1 MKKFKNLVI
10 GGIQQKVFNLVLV
23 TILLLIA
30 TYTAVIVYQSNSLK
44 KLTAETNLRQ
54 KEAIAEISEATMD
67 AVVADSLTS
76 KAEMAAML
84 ADDLFVR
91 LSSTVQILADNAE
104 NLLQTPELYSARP
117 FALPDASMEGKISLQ
132 LVGETNRM
140 PEDPAVLEK
149 LSLLA
154 NLSDVMTALYRNAGT
169 SSVYIAVPEGYMLCV
184 DDKSDARIDEQGNV
198 LTIPIRERPWYLGAA
213 QSDSIFFTDVLKDT
227 FTGEIGITCTIPI
240 RQDGRLIAVAAA
252 DLFLDQMEEA
262 VSNSGDVVHYTCII
276 NNQGH
281 VVFSPQNQ
289 GTLRARTAE
298 EAVDLRSSEQAD
310 LAAFVRDA
318 LNGATGVREL
328 DLDGDRVYLAGAPVK
343 TLGWAVVSVVDK
355 AATERPTIMMQEQ
368 FDSTLNEAATIYNKN
383 LDRSKQTIIVLI
395 LVILIMGLTAGDR
408 LSRRIV
414 RPLEH
419 MTNRVRSLGGKNLQF
434 QMEEEYRTGDEIEV
448 LAESFS
454 ALSAKTLQY
463 VDQVKR
469 VTAEKERIGAEL
481 TMANAIQRSQLPR
494 LFPPFPN
501 RHEFNLFATM
511 KPAKEVG
518 GDFYDYFL
526 IDEDHLGLVIADVSG
541 KGIPAA
547 LFMMVAMDQIR
558 HAAMGEKSPEKAL
571 QLVNAQLCSRN
582 AEEMFVTAWLGI
594 LELSTGRLE
603 TANAGHEYPAIK
615 HADGSFTLLKGKHG
629 LVLGAMDSVRY
640 TKVGI
645 DLEPGAKLFVYTDGL
660 TEATSA
666 ENLLFGTE
674 RMTEALRRGENG
686 SPEQIMETVADAVDR
701 FVGSAPQFDDLTML
715 CVRYNGPAAPAPAGQ
730 L

>member
-30 TYTAVIVYQSNSLK
+30 AYTAVIVYQSSSLK

-54 KEAIAEISEATMD
+54 KEAIAEISETTMD

-117 FALPDASMEGKISLQ
+117 FALPDASTEGKISLQ

-184 DDKSDARIDEQGNV
+184 DDKADARIDEQGNV

-240 RQDGRLIAVAAA
+240 RQNGRLIAVAAA

-318 LNGATGVREL
+318 LNGVTGVREL

-395 LVILIMGLTAGDR
+395 LLILIMGLTAGDR

-434 QMEEEYRTGDEIEV
+434 RMEEEYRTGDEIEV

-518 GDFYDYFL
+518 GDFYDFFMV
-526 IDEDHLGLVIADVSG
+526 DNDHVALVMADVSG
-541 KGIPAA
+541 KGVPAA
-547 LFMMVAMDQIR
+547 LFMMVTRMLIKSRLQS
-558 HAAMGEKSPEKAL
+558 GESVAEAL
-571 QLVNAQLCSRN
+571 TNVNRQLCEN
-582 AEEMFVTAWLGI
+582 NELGYFVTVWLAV
-594 LELSTGRLE
+594 LEISTGKGV
-603 TANAGHEYPAIK
+603 AVNAGHEHPVLRRS
-615 HADGSFTLLKGKHG
+615 DGKYE
-629 LVLGAMDSVRY
+629 LVLYRHSLAVAAMDGVRFRQHEFQ
-640 TKVGI
+640 
-645 DLEPGAKLFVYTDGL
+645 LCPGDSFFVYTDGV
-660 TEATSA
+660 TEATNG
-666 ENLLFGTE
+666 EHELFGTD
-674 RMTEALRRGENG
+674 RMLEALNKEPDAEPDQLLKNVMDDIHRFMDGE
-686 SPEQIMETVADAVDR
+686 D
-701 FVGSAPQFDDLTML
+701 QFDDITMMCL
-715 CVRYNGPAAPAPAGQ
+715 KYNGPVE
-730 L
+730 

>member
-30 TYTAVIVYQSNSLK
+30 AYTAVIVYQSSSLK

-54 KEAIAEISEATMD
+54 KEAIAEISETTMD

-154 NLSDVMTALYRNAGT
+154 NLSDLMTALYRNAGT

-184 DDKSDARIDEQGNV
+184 DDKADARIDEQGNV

-240 RQDGRLIAVAAA
+240 RQNGRLLAVAAA

-318 LNGATGVREL
+318 LNGVTGVREL

-395 LVILIMGLTAGDR
+395 LLILIMGLTAGDR

-518 GDFYDYFL
+518 GDFYDFFMV
-526 IDEDHLGLVIADVSG
+526 DNDHVALVMADVSG
-541 KGIPAA
+541 KGVPAA
-547 LFMMVAMDQIR
+547 LFMMVTRMLIKSRLQS
-558 HAAMGEKSPEKAL
+558 GESVAEAL
-571 QLVNAQLCSRN
+571 TNVNRQLCEN
-582 AEEMFVTAWLGI
+582 NELGYFVTVWLAV
-594 LELSTGRLE
+594 LEISTGKGV
-603 TANAGHEYPAIK
+603 AVNAGHEHPVLRRS
-615 HADGSFTLLKGKHG
+615 DGKYELILYRHSLA
-629 LVLGAMDSVRY
+629 VAAMDGVRFRQHEFQ
-640 TKVGI
+640 
-645 DLEPGAKLFVYTDGL
+645 LCPGDSFFVYTDGV
-660 TEATSA
+660 TEATNGQH
-666 ENLLFGTE
+666 ELFGTD
-674 RMTEALRRGENG
+674 RMLEALNKEPDAEPDQLLKNVMDDIHRFMDGE
-686 SPEQIMETVADAVDR
+686 D
-701 FVGSAPQFDDLTML
+701 QFDDITMMCL
-715 CVRYNGPAAPAPAGQ
+715 KYNGPVE
-730 L
+730 

>member
-23 TILLLIA
+23 TILLLVA
-30 TYTAVIVYQSNSLK
+30 AYTAVIVYQSGSLK
-44 KLTAETNLRQ
+44 KLTAETNQRQ
-54 KEAIAEISEATMD
+54 KEAIAEISETTMD
-67 AVVADSLTS
+67 AIVADSLTS

-104 NLLQTPELYSARP
+104 NLLQTPELYSARR

-184 DDKSDARIDEQGNV
+184 DDKADARIDEQGNV

-318 LNGATGVREL
+318 LNGVTGVREL

-395 LVILIMGLTAGDR
+395 LLILIMGLTAGDR

-518 GDFYDYFL
+518 GDFYDFFMV
-526 IDEDHLGLVIADVSG
+526 DNDHVALVMADVSG
-541 KGIPAA
+541 KGVPAA
-547 LFMMVAMDQIR
+547 LFMMVTRMLIKSRLQS
-558 HAAMGEKSPEKAL
+558 GESVAEAL
-571 QLVNAQLCSRN
+571 TNVNRQLCEN
-582 AEEMFVTAWLGI
+582 NELGYFVTVWLAV
-594 LELSTGRLE
+594 LEISTGKGV
-603 TANAGHEYPAIK
+603 AVNAGHEHPVLRRS
-615 HADGSFTLLKGKHG
+615 DGKYE
-629 LVLGAMDSVRY
+629 LVLYRHSLAVAAMDGVRFRQHEFQ
-640 TKVGI
+640 
-645 DLEPGAKLFVYTDGL
+645 LCPGDSFFVYTDGV
-660 TEATSA
+660 TEATNG
-666 ENLLFGTE
+666 EHELFGTD
-674 RMTEALRRGENG
+674 RMLEALNKEPDAEPDQLLKNVMDDIHRFMDGE
-686 SPEQIMETVADAVDR
+686 D
-701 FVGSAPQFDDLTML
+701 QFDDITMMCL
-715 CVRYNGPAAPAPAGQ
+715 KYNGPVE
-730 L
+730 

>member
-30 TYTAVIVYQSNSLK
+30 AYTAVIVYQSSSLK

-54 KEAIAEISEATMD
+54 KEAIAEISETTMD

-184 DDKSDARIDEQGNV
+184 DDKADARIDEQGNV

-227 FTGEIGITCTIPI
+227 FTGEIGEIGITCTIPI

-318 LNGATGVREL
+318 LNGVTGVREL

-395 LVILIMGLTAGDR
+395 LLILIMGLTAGDR

-518 GDFYDYFL
+518 GDFYDFFMV
-526 IDEDHLGLVIADVSG
+526 DNDHVALVMADVSG
-541 KGIPAA
+541 KGVPAA
-547 LFMMVAMDQIR
+547 LFMMVTRMLIKSRLQS
-558 HAAMGEKSPEKAL
+558 GESVAEAL
-571 QLVNAQLCSRN
+571 TNVNRQLCEN
-582 AEEMFVTAWLGI
+582 NELGYFVTVWLAV
-594 LELSTGRLE
+594 LEISTGKGV
-603 TANAGHEYPAIK
+603 AVNAGHEHPVLRRS
-615 HADGSFTLLKGKHG
+615 DGKYE
-629 LVLGAMDSVRY
+629 LVLYRHSLAVAAMDGVRFRQHEFQ
-640 TKVGI
+640 
-645 DLEPGAKLFVYTDGL
+645 LCPGDSFFVYTDGV
-660 TEATSA
+660 TEATNG
-666 ENLLFGTE
+666 EHELFGTD
-674 RMTEALRRGENG
+674 RMLEALNKEPDAEPDQLLKNVMDDIHRFMDGE
-686 SPEQIMETVADAVDR
+686 D
-701 FVGSAPQFDDLTML
+701 QFDDITMMCL
-715 CVRYNGPAAPAPAGQ
+715 KYNGPVE
-730 L
+730 

>member
-30 TYTAVIVYQSNSLK
+30 AYTAVIVYQSSSLK
-44 KLTAETNLRQ
+44 KLTAETNQRQ
-54 KEAIAEISEATMD
+54 KEAIAEISETTMD

-184 DDKSDARIDEQGNV
+184 DDKADARIDEQGNV

-318 LNGATGVREL
+318 LNGVTGVREL

-395 LVILIMGLTAGDR
+395 LLILIMGLTAGDR

-434 QMEEEYRTGDEIEV
+434 RMEEEYRTGDEIEV

-518 GDFYDYFL
+518 GDFYDFFMV
-526 IDEDHLGLVIADVSG
+526 DNDHVALVMADVSG
-541 KGIPAA
+541 KGVPAA
-547 LFMMVAMDQIR
+547 LFMMVTRMLIKSRLQS
-558 HAAMGEKSPEKAL
+558 GESVAEAL
-571 QLVNAQLCSRN
+571 TNVNRQLCEN
-582 AEEMFVTAWLGI
+582 NELGYFVTVWLAV
-594 LELSTGRLE
+594 LEISTGKGV
-603 TANAGHEYPAIK
+603 AVNAGHEHPVLRRS
-615 HADGSFTLLKGKHG
+615 DGKYE
-629 LVLGAMDSVRY
+629 LVLYRHSLAVAAMDGVRFRQHEFQ
-640 TKVGI
+640 
-645 DLEPGAKLFVYTDGL
+645 LCPGDSFFVYTDGV
-660 TEATSA
+660 TEATNG
-666 ENLLFGTE
+666 EHELFGTD
-674 RMTEALRRGENG
+674 RMLEALNKEPDAEPDQLLKNVMDDIHRFMDGE
-686 SPEQIMETVADAVDR
+686 D
-701 FVGSAPQFDDLTML
+701 QFDDITMMCL
-715 CVRYNGPAAPAPAGQ
+715 KYNGPVE
-730 L
+730 

>member
-23 TILLLIA
+23 TILLLVA
-30 TYTAVIVYQSNSLK
+30 AYTAVIVYQSGSLK
-44 KLTAETNLRQ
+44 KLTAETNQRQ
-54 KEAIAEISEATMD
+54 KEAIAEISETTMD

-184 DDKSDARIDEQGNV
+184 DDKADARIDEQGNV

-318 LNGATGVREL
+318 LNGVTGVREL

-395 LVILIMGLTAGDR
+395 LLILIMGLTAGDR

-518 GDFYDYFL
+518 GDFYDFFMV
-526 IDEDHLGLVIADVSG
+526 DNDHVALVMADVSG
-541 KGIPAA
+541 KGVPAA
-547 LFMMVAMDQIR
+547 LFMMVTRMLIKSRLQS
-558 HAAMGEKSPEKAL
+558 GESVAEAL
-571 QLVNAQLCSRN
+571 TNVNRQLCEN
-582 AEEMFVTAWLGI
+582 NELGYFVTVWLAV
-594 LELSTGRLE
+594 LEISTGKGV
-603 TANAGHEYPAIK
+603 AVNAGHEHPVLRRS
-615 HADGSFTLLKGKHG
+615 DGKYE
-629 LVLGAMDSVRY
+629 LVLYRHSLAVAAMDGVRFRQHEFQ
-640 TKVGI
+640 
-645 DLEPGAKLFVYTDGL
+645 LCPGDSFFVYTDGV
-660 TEATSA
+660 TEATNG
-666 ENLLFGTE
+666 EHELFGTD
-674 RMTEALRRGENG
+674 RMLEALNKEPDAEPDQLLKNVMDDIHRFMDGE
-686 SPEQIMETVADAVDR
+686 D
-701 FVGSAPQFDDLTML
+701 QFDDITMMCL
-715 CVRYNGPAAPAPAGQ
+715 KYNGPVE
-730 L
+730 

>member
-23 TILLLIA
+23 TILLLVA
-30 TYTAVIVYQSNSLK
+30 AYTAVIVYQSSSLK
-44 KLTAETNLRQ
+44 KLTAETNQRQ
-54 KEAIAEISEATMD
+54 KEAIAEISETTMD
-67 AVVADSLTS
+67 AIVADSLTS

-184 DDKSDARIDEQGNV
+184 DDKSDSRIDEQGNV

-213 QSDSIFFTDVLKDT
+213 QSNSIFFTDVLKDT

-318 LNGATGVREL
+318 LNGVTGVREL

-395 LVILIMGLTAGDR
+395 LLILIMGLTAGDR

-434 QMEEEYRTGDEIEV
+434 RMEEEYRTGDEIEV

-518 GDFYDYFL
+518 GDFYDFFMV
-526 IDEDHLGLVIADVSG
+526 DNDHVALVMADVSG
-541 KGIPAA
+541 KGVPAA
-547 LFMMVAMDQIR
+547 LFMMVTRMLIKSRLQS
-558 HAAMGEKSPEKAL
+558 GESVAEAL
-571 QLVNAQLCSRN
+571 TNVNRQLCEN
-582 AEEMFVTAWLGI
+582 NELGYFVTVWLAV
-594 LELSTGRLE
+594 LEISTGKGV
-603 TANAGHEYPAIK
+603 AVNAGHEHPVLRRS
-615 HADGSFTLLKGKHG
+615 DGKYE
-629 LVLGAMDSVRY
+629 LVLYRHSLAVAAMDGVRFRQHEFQ
-640 TKVGI
+640 
-645 DLEPGAKLFVYTDGL
+645 LCPGDSFFVYTDGV
-660 TEATSA
+660 TEATNG
-666 ENLLFGTE
+666 EHELFGTD
-674 RMTEALRRGENG
+674 RMLEALNKEPDAEPDQLLKNVMDDIHRFMDGE
-686 SPEQIMETVADAVDR
+686 D
-701 FVGSAPQFDDLTML
+701 QFDDITMMCL
-715 CVRYNGPAAPAPAGQ
+715 KYNGPVE
-730 L
+730 

>member
-30 TYTAVIVYQSNSLK
+30 AYTAVIVYQSSSLK

-54 KEAIAEISEATMD
+54 KEAIAEISETTMD
-67 AVVADSLTS
+67 AIVADSLTS

-184 DDKSDARIDEQGNV
+184 DDKSDSRIDDQGNV

-240 RQDGRLIAVAAA
+240 RQNGRLIAVAAA

-318 LNGATGVREL
+318 LNGVTGVREL

-395 LVILIMGLTAGDR
+395 LLILIMGLTAGDR

-518 GDFYDYFL
+518 GDFYDFFMV
-526 IDEDHLGLVIADVSG
+526 DNDHVALVMADVSG
-541 KGIPAA
+541 KGVPAA
-547 LFMMVAMDQIR
+547 LFMMVTRMLIKSRLQS
-558 HAAMGEKSPEKAL
+558 GESVAEAL
-571 QLVNAQLCSRN
+571 TNVNRQLCEN
-582 AEEMFVTAWLGI
+582 NELGYFVTVWLAV
-594 LELSTGRLE
+594 LEISTGKGV
-603 TANAGHEYPAIK
+603 AVNAGHEHPVLRRS
-615 HADGSFTLLKGKHG
+615 DGKYE
-629 LVLGAMDSVRY
+629 LVLYRHSLAVAAMDGVRFRQHEFQ
-640 TKVGI
+640 
-645 DLEPGAKLFVYTDGL
+645 LCPGDSFFVYTDGV
-660 TEATSA
+660 TEATNG
-666 ENLLFGTE
+666 EHELFGTD
-674 RMTEALRRGENG
+674 RMLEALNKEPDAEPDQLLKNVMDDIHRFMDGE
-686 SPEQIMETVADAVDR
+686 D
-701 FVGSAPQFDDLTML
+701 QFDDITMMCL
-715 CVRYNGPAAPAPAGQ
+715 KYNGPVE
-730 L
+730 

>member
-23 TILLLIA
+23 TILLLVA
-30 TYTAVIVYQSNSLK
+30 AYTAVIVYQSGSLK
-44 KLTAETNLRQ
+44 KLTAETNQRQ
-54 KEAIAEISEATMD
+54 KEAIAEISETTMD
-67 AVVADSLTS
+67 AIVADSLTS

-184 DDKSDARIDEQGNV
+184 DDKADARIDEQGNV

-240 RQDGRLIAVAAA
+240 RQNGRLIAVAAA

-395 LVILIMGLTAGDR
+395 LLILIMGLTAGDR

-518 GDFYDYFL
+518 GDFYDFFMV
-526 IDEDHLGLVIADVSG
+526 DNDHVALVMADVSG
-541 KGIPAA
+541 KGVPAA
-547 LFMMVAMDQIR
+547 LFMMVTRMLIKSRLQS
-558 HAAMGEKSPEKAL
+558 GESVAEAL
-571 QLVNAQLCSRN
+571 TNVNRQLCEN
-582 AEEMFVTAWLGI
+582 NELGYFVTVWLAV
-594 LELSTGRLE
+594 LEISTGKGV
-603 TANAGHEYPAIK
+603 AVNAGHEHPVLRRS
-615 HADGSFTLLKGKHG
+615 DGKYE
-629 LVLGAMDSVRY
+629 LVLYRHSLAVAAMDGVRFRQHEFQ
-640 TKVGI
+640 
-645 DLEPGAKLFVYTDGL
+645 LCPGDSFFVYTDGV
-660 TEATSA
+660 TEATNG
-666 ENLLFGTE
+666 EHELFGTD
-674 RMTEALRRGENG
+674 RMLEALNKEPDAEPDQLLKNVMDDIHRFMDGE
-686 SPEQIMETVADAVDR
+686 D
-701 FVGSAPQFDDLTML
+701 QFDDITMMCL
-715 CVRYNGPAAPAPAGQ
+715 KYNGPVE
-730 L
+730 

>member
-30 TYTAVIVYQSNSLK
+30 AYTAVIVYQSSSLK

-67 AVVADSLTS
+67 AIVADSLTS

-184 DDKSDARIDEQGNV
+184 DDKADARIDEQGNV

-240 RQDGRLIAVAAA
+240 RQDGHLIAVAAA

-318 LNGATGVREL
+318 LNGATGIREL

-434 QMEEEYRTGDEIEV
+434 RMEEEYRTGDEIEV

-518 GDFYDYFL
+518 GDFYDFFMV
-526 IDEDHLGLVIADVSG
+526 DNDHVALVMADVSG
-541 KGIPAA
+541 KGVPAA
-547 LFMMVAMDQIR
+547 LFMMVTRMLIKSRLQS
-558 HAAMGEKSPEKAL
+558 GESVAEAL
-571 QLVNAQLCSRN
+571 TNVNRQLCEN
-582 AEEMFVTAWLGI
+582 NELGYFVTVWLAV
-594 LELSTGRLE
+594 LEISTGKGV
-603 TANAGHEYPAIK
+603 AVNAGHEHPVLRRS
-615 HADGSFTLLKGKHG
+615 DGKYE
-629 LVLGAMDSVRY
+629 LVLYRHSLAVAAMDGVRFRQHEFQ
-640 TKVGI
+640 
-645 DLEPGAKLFVYTDGL
+645 LCPGDSFFVYTDGV
-660 TEATSA
+660 TEATNG
-666 ENLLFGTE
+666 EHELFGTD
-674 RMTEALRRGENG
+674 RMLEALNKEPDAEPDQLLKNVMDDIHRFMDGE
-686 SPEQIMETVADAVDR
+686 D
-701 FVGSAPQFDDLTML
+701 QFDDITMMCL
-715 CVRYNGPAAPAPAGQ
+715 KYNGPVE
-730 L
+730 

>member
-23 TILLLIA
+23 TILLLVA
-30 TYTAVIVYQSNSLK
+30 AYTAVIVYQSSSLK

-54 KEAIAEISEATMD
+54 KEAIAEISETTMD

-184 DDKSDARIDEQGNV
+184 DDKADARIDEQGNV

-240 RQDGRLIAVAAA
+240 RQNGHLIAVAAA

-318 LNGATGVREL
+318 LNGVTGVREL

-395 LVILIMGLTAGDR
+395 LLILIMGLTAGDR

-434 QMEEEYRTGDEIEV
+434 RMEEEYRTGDEIEV
-448 LAESFS
+448 LAESFA

-518 GDFYDYFL
+518 GDFYDFFMV
-526 IDEDHLGLVIADVSG
+526 DNDHVALVMADVSG
-541 KGIPAA
+541 KGVPAA
-547 LFMMVAMDQIR
+547 LFMMVTRMLIKSRLQS
-558 HAAMGEKSPEKAL
+558 GESVAEAL
-571 QLVNAQLCSRN
+571 TNVNRQLCEN
-582 AEEMFVTAWLGI
+582 NELGYFVTVWLAV
-594 LELSTGRLE
+594 LEISTGKGV
-603 TANAGHEYPAIK
+603 AVNAGHEHPVLRRS
-615 HADGSFTLLKGKHG
+615 DGKYE
-629 LVLGAMDSVRY
+629 LVLYRHSLAVAAMDGVRFRQHEFQ
-640 TKVGI
+640 
-645 DLEPGAKLFVYTDGL
+645 LCPGDSFFVYTDGV
-660 TEATSA
+660 TEATNG
-666 ENLLFGTE
+666 EHELFGTD
-674 RMTEALRRGENG
+674 RMLEALNKEPDAEPDQLLKNVMDDIHRFMDGE
-686 SPEQIMETVADAVDR
+686 D
-701 FVGSAPQFDDLTML
+701 QFDDITMMCL
-715 CVRYNGPAAPAPAGQ
+715 KYNGPVE
-730 L
+730 

>member
-30 TYTAVIVYQSNSLK
+30 AYTAVIVYQTNSLK

-54 KEAIAEISEATMD
+54 KEAIAEISETTMD
-67 AVVADSLTS
+67 AIVADSLTS

-184 DDKSDARIDEQGNV
+184 DDKSDSRIDDQGNV

-395 LVILIMGLTAGDR
+395 LLILIMGLTAGDR

-518 GDFYDYFL
+518 GDFYDFFMV
-526 IDEDHLGLVIADVSG
+526 DNDHVALVMADVSG
-541 KGIPAA
+541 KGVPAA
-547 LFMMVAMDQIR
+547 LFMMVTRMLIKSRLQS
-558 HAAMGEKSPEKAL
+558 GESVAEAL
-571 QLVNAQLCSRN
+571 TNVNRQLCEN
-582 AEEMFVTAWLGI
+582 NELGYFVTVWLAV
-594 LELSTGRLE
+594 LEISTGKGV
-603 TANAGHEYPAIK
+603 AVNAGHEHPVLRRS
-615 HADGSFTLLKGKHG
+615 GGKYELILYRHS
-629 LVLGAMDSVRY
+629 LAVAAMDGVRFRQHEFQ
-640 TKVGI
+640 
-645 DLEPGAKLFVYTDGL
+645 LCPGDSFFVYTDGV
-660 TEATSA
+660 TEATNG
-666 ENLLFGTE
+666 EHELFGTD
-674 RMTEALRRGENG
+674 RMLEALNKEPDAEPDQLLKNVMDDIHRFMDGE
-686 SPEQIMETVADAVDR
+686 D
-701 FVGSAPQFDDLTML
+701 QFDDITMMCL
-715 CVRYNGPAAPAPAGQ
+715 KYNGPVE
-730 L
+730 

>member
-30 TYTAVIVYQSNSLK
+30 AYTAVIVYQSSSLK
-44 KLTAETNLRQ
+44 KLTTETNLRQ
-54 KEAIAEISEATMD
+54 KEAIAEISETTMD

-184 DDKSDARIDEQGNV
+184 DDKADARIDEQGNV

-213 QSDSIFFTDVLKDT
+213 QSDSIFFADVLKDT
-227 FTGEIGITCTIPI
+227 FTGESGITCTIPI

-318 LNGATGVREL
+318 LNGVTGVREL

-395 LVILIMGLTAGDR
+395 LLILIMGLTAGDR

-518 GDFYDYFL
+518 GDFYDFFMV
-526 IDEDHLGLVIADVSG
+526 DNDHVALVMADVSG
-541 KGIPAA
+541 KGVPAA
-547 LFMMVAMDQIR
+547 LFMMVTRMLIKSRLQS
-558 HAAMGEKSPEKAL
+558 GESVAEAL
-571 QLVNAQLCSRN
+571 TNVNRQLCEN
-582 AEEMFVTAWLGI
+582 NELGYFVTVWLAV
-594 LELSTGRLE
+594 LEISTGKGV
-603 TANAGHEYPAIK
+603 AVNAGHEHPVLRRS
-615 HADGSFTLLKGKHG
+615 DGKYE
-629 LVLGAMDSVRY
+629 LVLYRHSLAVAAMDGVRFRQHEFQ
-640 TKVGI
+640 
-645 DLEPGAKLFVYTDGL
+645 LCPGDSFFVYTDGV
-660 TEATSA
+660 TEATNG
-666 ENLLFGTE
+666 EHELFGTD
-674 RMTEALRRGENG
+674 RMLEALNKEPDAEPDQLLKNVMDDIHRFMDGE
-686 SPEQIMETVADAVDR
+686 D
-701 FVGSAPQFDDLTML
+701 QFDDITMMCL
-715 CVRYNGPAAPAPAGQ
+715 KYNGPVE
-730 L
+730 

>member
-30 TYTAVIVYQSNSLK
+30 AYTAVIVYQSSSLK

-54 KEAIAEISEATMD
+54 KEAIAEISETTMD

-184 DDKSDARIDEQGNV
+184 DDKADARIDEQGNV

-318 LNGATGVREL
+318 LNGVTGVREL

-395 LVILIMGLTAGDR
+395 LLILIMGLTAGDR
-408 LSRRIV
+408 LSRRII

-518 GDFYDYFL
+518 GDFYDFFMV
-526 IDEDHLGLVIADVSG
+526 DNDHVALVMADVSG
-541 KGIPAA
+541 KGVPAA
-547 LFMMVAMDQIR
+547 LFMMVTRMLIKSRLQS
-558 HAAMGEKSPEKAL
+558 GESVAEAL
-571 QLVNAQLCSRN
+571 TNVNRQLCEN
-582 AEEMFVTAWLGI
+582 NELGYFVTVWLAV
-594 LELSTGRLE
+594 LEISTGKGV
-603 TANAGHEYPAIK
+603 AVNAGHEHPVLRRC
-615 HADGSFTLLKGKHG
+615 DGKYELILYRHSLA
-629 LVLGAMDSVRY
+629 VAAMDGVRF
-640 TKVGI
+640 KQHEFR
-645 DLEPGAKLFVYTDGL
+645 LCPGDSFFVYTDGV
-660 TEATSA
+660 TEATNG
-666 ENLLFGTE
+666 EHELFGTD
-674 RMTEALRRGENG
+674 RMLEALNKEPDAEPDQLLKNVMDDIHRFMDGE
-686 SPEQIMETVADAVDR
+686 D
-701 FVGSAPQFDDLTML
+701 QFDDITMMCL
-715 CVRYNGPAAPAPAGQ
+715 KYNGPVE
-730 L
+730 

>member
-30 TYTAVIVYQSNSLK
+30 AYTAVIVYQTNSLK
-44 KLTAETNLRQ
+44 KLTAETNQRQ
-54 KEAIAEISEATMD
+54 KEAIAEISETTMD
-67 AVVADSLTS
+67 AIVADSLTS

-154 NLSDVMTALYRNAGT
+154 NLSDLMTALYRNAGT
-169 SSVYIAVPEGYMLCV
+169 GSVYIAVPEGYMLCV
-184 DDKSDARIDEQGNV
+184 DDKADARIDEQGNV

-395 LVILIMGLTAGDR
+395 LLILIMGLTAGDR

-518 GDFYDYFL
+518 GDFYDFFMV
-526 IDEDHLGLVIADVSG
+526 DNDHVALVMADVSG
-541 KGIPAA
+541 KGVPAA
-547 LFMMVAMDQIR
+547 LFMMVTRMLIKSRLQS
-558 HAAMGEKSPEKAL
+558 GESVAEAL
-571 QLVNAQLCSRN
+571 TNVNRQLCEN
-582 AEEMFVTAWLGI
+582 NELGYFVTVWLAV
-594 LELSTGRLE
+594 LEISTGKGV
-603 TANAGHEYPAIK
+603 AVNAGHEHPVLRRS
-615 HADGSFTLLKGKHG
+615 DGKYE
-629 LVLGAMDSVRY
+629 LVLYRHSLAVAAMDGVRFRQHEFQ
-640 TKVGI
+640 
-645 DLEPGAKLFVYTDGL
+645 LCPGDSFFVYTDGV
-660 TEATSA
+660 TEATNG
-666 ENLLFGTE
+666 EHELFGTD
-674 RMTEALRRGENG
+674 RMLEALNKEPDAEPDQLLKNVMDDIHRFMDGE
-686 SPEQIMETVADAVDR
+686 D
-701 FVGSAPQFDDLTML
+701 QFDDITMMCL
-715 CVRYNGPAAPAPAGQ
+715 KYNGPVE
-730 L
+730 

>member
-30 TYTAVIVYQSNSLK
+30 AYTAVIVYQSSSLK

-54 KEAIAEISEATMD
+54 KEAIAEISETTMD

-184 DDKSDARIDEQGNV
+184 DDKADARIDEQGNV

-252 DLFLDQMEEA
+252 DLFLDQMDEA
-262 VSNSGDVVHYTCII
+262 VSNSGDVVRFTCII

-328 DLDGDRVYLAGAPVK
+328 DLDGDRVYLAGAPVE

-395 LVILIMGLTAGDR
+395 LLILIMGLTAGDR

-518 GDFYDYFL
+518 GDFYDFFMV
-526 IDEDHLGLVIADVSG
+526 DNDHVALVMADVSG
-541 KGIPAA
+541 KGVPAA
-547 LFMMVAMDQIR
+547 LFMMVTRMLIKSRLQS
-558 HAAMGEKSPEKAL
+558 GESVAEAL
-571 QLVNAQLCSRN
+571 TNVNRQLCEN
-582 AEEMFVTAWLGI
+582 NELGYFVTVWLAV
-594 LELSTGRLE
+594 LEISTGKGV
-603 TANAGHEYPAIK
+603 AVNAGHEHPVLRRS
-615 HADGSFTLLKGKHG
+615 DGKYE
-629 LVLGAMDSVRY
+629 LVLYRHSLAVAAMDGVRFRQHEFQ
-640 TKVGI
+640 
-645 DLEPGAKLFVYTDGL
+645 LCPGDSFFVYTDGV
-660 TEATSA
+660 TEATNG
-666 ENLLFGTE
+666 EHELFGTD
-674 RMTEALRRGENG
+674 RMLEALNKEPDAEPDQLLKNVMDDIHRFMDGE
-686 SPEQIMETVADAVDR
+686 D
-701 FVGSAPQFDDLTML
+701 QFDDITMMCL
-715 CVRYNGPAAPAPAGQ
+715 KYNGPVE
-730 L
+730 

>member
-23 TILLLIA
+23 TIFLLIA
-30 TYTAVIVYQSNSLK
+30 AYTTVIVYQTNSLK
-44 KLTAETNLRQ
+44 KLTAETNQRQ
-54 KEAIAEISEATMD
+54 KEAIAEISETTMD
-67 AVVADSLTS
+67 AIVADSLTS

-184 DDKSDARIDEQGNV
+184 DDKSDARIDDQGNV

-240 RQDGRLIAVAAA
+240 RQNGRLIAVAAA

-318 LNGATGVREL
+318 LNGVTGVREL

-448 LAESFS
+448 LAESFA

-518 GDFYDYFL
+518 GDFYDFFMV
-526 IDEDHLGLVIADVSG
+526 DNDHVALVMADVSG
-541 KGIPAA
+541 KGVPAA
-547 LFMMVAMDQIR
+547 LFMMVTRMLIKSRLQS
-558 HAAMGEKSPEKAL
+558 GESVAEAL
-571 QLVNAQLCSRN
+571 TNVNRQLCEN
-582 AEEMFVTAWLGI
+582 NELGYFVTVWLAV
-594 LELSTGRLE
+594 LEISTGKGV
-603 TANAGHEYPAIK
+603 AVNAGHEHPVLRRS
-615 HADGSFTLLKGKHG
+615 DGKYE
-629 LVLGAMDSVRY
+629 LVLYRHSLAVAAMDGVRFRQHEFQ
-640 TKVGI
+640 
-645 DLEPGAKLFVYTDGL
+645 LCPGDSFFVYTDGV
-660 TEATSA
+660 TEATNG
-666 ENLLFGTE
+666 EHELFGTD
-674 RMTEALRRGENG
+674 RMLEALNKEPDAEPDQLLKNVMDDIHRFMDGE
-686 SPEQIMETVADAVDR
+686 D
-701 FVGSAPQFDDLTML
+701 QFDDITMMCL
-715 CVRYNGPAAPAPAGQ
+715 KYNGPVE
-730 L
+730 

>member
-23 TILLLIA
+23 TILLLVA
-30 TYTAVIVYQSNSLK
+30 AYTAVIVYQSGSLK

-54 KEAIAEISEATMD
+54 KEAIAEISETTMD

-184 DDKSDARIDEQGNV
+184 DDKADARIDEQGNV

-240 RQDGRLIAVAAA
+240 RQNGRLIAVAAA

-289 GTLRARTAE
+289 GTLRAQTAE

-318 LNGATGVREL
+318 LNGVTGVREL

-419 MTNRVRSLGGKNLQF
+419 ITNRVRSLGGKNLQF
-434 QMEEEYRTGDEIEV
+434 RMEEEYRTGDEIEV
-448 LAESFS
+448 LAESFA

-518 GDFYDYFL
+518 GDFYDFFMV
-526 IDEDHLGLVIADVSG
+526 DNDHVALVMADVSG
-541 KGIPAA
+541 KGVPAA
-547 LFMMVAMDQIR
+547 LFMMVTRMLIKSRLQS
-558 HAAMGEKSPEKAL
+558 GESVAEAL
-571 QLVNAQLCSRN
+571 TNVNRQLCEN
-582 AEEMFVTAWLGI
+582 NELGYFVTVWLAV
-594 LELSTGRLE
+594 LEISTGKGV
-603 TANAGHEYPAIK
+603 AVNAGHEHPVLRRS
-615 HADGSFTLLKGKHG
+615 DGKYE
-629 LVLGAMDSVRY
+629 LVLYRHSLAVAAMDGVRFRQHEFQ
-640 TKVGI
+640 
-645 DLEPGAKLFVYTDGL
+645 LCPGDSFFVYTDGV
-660 TEATSA
+660 TEATNG
-666 ENLLFGTE
+666 EHELFGTD
-674 RMTEALRRGENG
+674 RMLEALNKEPDAEPDQLLKNVMDDIHRFMDGE
-686 SPEQIMETVADAVDR
+686 D
-701 FVGSAPQFDDLTML
+701 QFDDITMMCL
-715 CVRYNGPAAPAPAGQ
+715 KYNGPVE
-730 L
+730 

>member
-23 TILLLIA
+23 TILLLVA
-30 TYTAVIVYQSNSLK
+30 AYTAVIVYQSSSLK

-54 KEAIAEISEATMD
+54 KEAIAEISETTMD

-184 DDKSDARIDEQGNV
+184 DDKADARIDEQGNV

-318 LNGATGVREL
+318 LNGVTGVREL

-395 LVILIMGLTAGDR
+395 LLILIMGLTAGDR

-518 GDFYDYFL
+518 GDFYDFFMV
-526 IDEDHLGLVIADVSG
+526 DNDHVALVMADVSG
-541 KGIPAA
+541 KGVPAA
-547 LFMMVAMDQIR
+547 LFMMVTRMLIKSRLQS
-558 HAAMGEKSPEKAL
+558 GESVAEAL
-571 QLVNAQLCSRN
+571 TNVNRQLCEN
-582 AEEMFVTAWLGI
+582 NELGYFVTVWLAV
-594 LELSTGRLE
+594 LEISTGKGV
-603 TANAGHEYPAIK
+603 AVNAGHEHPVLRRS
-615 HADGSFTLLKGKHG
+615 DGKYE
-629 LVLGAMDSVRY
+629 LVLYRHSLAVAAMDGVRFRQHEFQ
-640 TKVGI
+640 
-645 DLEPGAKLFVYTDGL
+645 LCPGDSFFVYTDGV
-660 TEATSA
+660 TEATNG
-666 ENLLFGTE
+666 EHELFGTD
-674 RMTEALRRGENG
+674 RMLEALNKEPDAEPDQLLKNVMDDIHRFMDGE
-686 SPEQIMETVADAVDR
+686 D
-701 FVGSAPQFDDLTML
+701 QFDDITMMCL
-715 CVRYNGPAAPAPAGQ
+715 KYNGPVE
-730 L
+730 

>member
-23 TILLLIA
+23 TILLLVA
-30 TYTAVIVYQSNSLK
+30 AYTAVIVYQSGSLK
-44 KLTAETNLRQ
+44 KLTAETNQRQ
-54 KEAIAEISEATMD
+54 KEAIAEISETTMD

-91 LSSTVQILADNAE
+91 LSSTVQILADSAE
-104 NLLQTPELYSARP
+104 MLLQTPELYSARP

-154 NLSDVMTALYRNAGT
+154 NLSDLMTALYRNAGT

-184 DDKSDARIDEQGNV
+184 DDKSDARIDDQGNV

-240 RQDGRLIAVAAA
+240 RQNGRLIAVAAA

-318 LNGATGVREL
+318 LNGVTGVREL

-395 LVILIMGLTAGDR
+395 LLILIMGLTAGDR

-518 GDFYDYFL
+518 GDFYDFFMV
-526 IDEDHLGLVIADVSG
+526 DNDHVALVMADVSG
-541 KGIPAA
+541 KGVPAA
-547 LFMMVAMDQIR
+547 LFMMVTRMLIKSRLQS
-558 HAAMGEKSPEKAL
+558 GESVAEAL
-571 QLVNAQLCSRN
+571 TNVNRQLCEN
-582 AEEMFVTAWLGI
+582 NELGYFVTVWLAV
-594 LELSTGRLE
+594 LEISTGKGV
-603 TANAGHEYPAIK
+603 AVNAGHEHPVLRRS
-615 HADGSFTLLKGKHG
+615 DGKYE
-629 LVLGAMDSVRY
+629 LVLYRHSLAVAAMDGVRFRQHEFQ
-640 TKVGI
+640 
-645 DLEPGAKLFVYTDGL
+645 LCPGDSFFVYTDGV
-660 TEATSA
+660 TEATNG
-666 ENLLFGTE
+666 EHELFGTD
-674 RMTEALRRGENG
+674 RMLEALNKEPDAEPDQLLKNVMDDIHRFMDGE
-686 SPEQIMETVADAVDR
+686 D
-701 FVGSAPQFDDLTML
+701 QFDDITMMCL
-715 CVRYNGPAAPAPAGQ
+715 KYNGPVE
-730 L
+730 

>member
-30 TYTAVIVYQSNSLK
+30 AYTAVIVYQSSSLK

-54 KEAIAEISEATMD
+54 KEAIAEISETTMD

-184 DDKSDARIDEQGNV
+184 DDKADARIDEQGNV

-328 DLDGDRVYLAGAPVK
+328 DLDGDRVYLAGAPVE

-395 LVILIMGLTAGDR
+395 LLILIMGLTAGDR

-518 GDFYDYFL
+518 GDFYDFFMV
-526 IDEDHLGLVIADVSG
+526 DNDHVALVMADVSG
-541 KGIPAA
+541 KGVPAA
-547 LFMMVAMDQIR
+547 LFMMVTRMLIKSRLQS
-558 HAAMGEKSPEKAL
+558 GESVAEAL
-571 QLVNAQLCSRN
+571 TNVNRQLCEN
-582 AEEMFVTAWLGI
+582 NELGYFVTVWLAV
-594 LELSTGRLE
+594 LEISTGKGV
-603 TANAGHEYPAIK
+603 AVNAGHEHPVLRRS
-615 HADGSFTLLKGKHG
+615 DGKYE
-629 LVLGAMDSVRY
+629 LVLYRHSLAVAAMDGVRFRQHEFQ
-640 TKVGI
+640 
-645 DLEPGAKLFVYTDGL
+645 LCPGDSFFVYTDGV
-660 TEATSA
+660 TEATNG
-666 ENLLFGTE
+666 EHELFGTD
-674 RMTEALRRGENG
+674 RMLEALNKEPDAEPDQLLKNVMDDIHRFMDGE
-686 SPEQIMETVADAVDR
+686 D
-701 FVGSAPQFDDLTML
+701 QFDDITMMCL
-715 CVRYNGPAAPAPAGQ
+715 KYNGPVE
-730 L
+730 

>member
-30 TYTAVIVYQSNSLK
+30 AYTAVIVYQTNSLK

-54 KEAIAEISEATMD
+54 KEAIAEISETTMD

-184 DDKSDARIDEQGNV
+184 DDKADARIDEQGNV

-318 LNGATGVREL
+318 LNGVTGVREL

-395 LVILIMGLTAGDR
+395 LLILIMGLTAGDR

-518 GDFYDYFL
+518 GDFYDFFMV
-526 IDEDHLGLVIADVSG
+526 DNDHVALVMADVSG
-541 KGIPAA
+541 KGVPAA
-547 LFMMVAMDQIR
+547 LFMMVTRMLIKSRLQS
-558 HAAMGEKSPEKAL
+558 GESVAEAL
-571 QLVNAQLCSRN
+571 TNVNRQLCEN
-582 AEEMFVTAWLGI
+582 NELGYFVTVWLAV
-594 LELSTGRLE
+594 LEISTGKGV
-603 TANAGHEYPAIK
+603 AVNAGHEHPVLRRS
-615 HADGSFTLLKGKHG
+615 DGKYE
-629 LVLGAMDSVRY
+629 LVLYRHSLAVAAMDGVRFRQHEFQ
-640 TKVGI
+640 
-645 DLEPGAKLFVYTDGL
+645 LCPGDSFFVYTDGV
-660 TEATSA
+660 TEATNG
-666 ENLLFGTE
+666 EHELFGTD
-674 RMTEALRRGENG
+674 RMLEALNKEPDAEPDQLLKNVMDDIHRFMDGE
-686 SPEQIMETVADAVDR
+686 D
-701 FVGSAPQFDDLTML
+701 QFDDITMMCL
-715 CVRYNGPAAPAPAGQ
+715 KYNGPVE
-730 L
+730 

>member
-30 TYTAVIVYQSNSLK
+30 AYTAVIVYQSSSLK

-54 KEAIAEISEATMD
+54 KEAIAEISETTMD

-184 DDKSDARIDEQGNV
+184 DDKADARIDEQGNV

-240 RQDGRLIAVAAA
+240 RQNGRLLAVAAA

-298 EAVDLRSSEQAD
+298 EAVDLRTSEQAD

-318 LNGATGVREL
+318 LNGVTGVREL

-395 LVILIMGLTAGDR
+395 LLILIMGLTAGDR

-518 GDFYDYFL
+518 GDFYDFFMV
-526 IDEDHLGLVIADVSG
+526 DNDHVALVMADVSG
-541 KGIPAA
+541 KGVPAA
-547 LFMMVAMDQIR
+547 LFMMVTRMLIKSRLQS
-558 HAAMGEKSPEKAL
+558 GESVAEAL
-571 QLVNAQLCSRN
+571 TNVNRQLCEN
-582 AEEMFVTAWLGI
+582 NELGYFVTVWLAV
-594 LELSTGRLE
+594 LEISTGKGV
-603 TANAGHEYPAIK
+603 AVNAGHEHPVLRRS
-615 HADGSFTLLKGKHG
+615 DGKYE
-629 LVLGAMDSVRY
+629 LVLYRHSLAVAAMDGVRFRQHEFQ
-640 TKVGI
+640 
-645 DLEPGAKLFVYTDGL
+645 LCPGDSFFVYTDGV
-660 TEATSA
+660 TEATNG
-666 ENLLFGTE
+666 EHELFGTD
-674 RMTEALRRGENG
+674 RMLEALNKEPDAEPDQLLKNVMDDIHRFMDGE
-686 SPEQIMETVADAVDR
+686 D
-701 FVGSAPQFDDLTML
+701 QFDDITMMCL
-715 CVRYNGPAAPAPAGQ
+715 KYNGPVE
-730 L
+730 

>member
-30 TYTAVIVYQSNSLK
+30 AYTAVIVYQSSSLK

-54 KEAIAEISEATMD
+54 KEAIAEISETTMD
-67 AVVADSLTS
+67 AIVADSLTS

-184 DDKSDARIDEQGNV
+184 DDKADARIDEQGNV

-240 RQDGRLIAVAAA
+240 RQNGRLIAVAAA

-355 AATERPTIMMQEQ
+355 AATERPTVMMQEQ

-395 LVILIMGLTAGDR
+395 LLILIMGLTAGDR

-518 GDFYDYFL
+518 GDFYDFFMV
-526 IDEDHLGLVIADVSG
+526 DNDHVALVMADVSG
-541 KGIPAA
+541 KGVPAA
-547 LFMMVAMDQIR
+547 LFMMVTRMLIKSRLQS
-558 HAAMGEKSPEKAL
+558 GESVAEAL
-571 QLVNAQLCSRN
+571 TNVNRQLCEN
-582 AEEMFVTAWLGI
+582 NELGYFVTVWLAV
-594 LELSTGRLE
+594 LEISTGKGV
-603 TANAGHEYPAIK
+603 AVNAGHEHPVLRRS
-615 HADGSFTLLKGKHG
+615 GGKYELILYRHS
-629 LVLGAMDSVRY
+629 LAVAAMDGVRFRQHEFQ
-640 TKVGI
+640 
-645 DLEPGAKLFVYTDGL
+645 LCPGDSFFVYTDGV
-660 TEATSA
+660 TEATNG
-666 ENLLFGTE
+666 EHELFGTD
-674 RMTEALRRGENG
+674 RMLEALNKEPDAEPDQLLKNVMDDIHRFMDGE
-686 SPEQIMETVADAVDR
+686 D
-701 FVGSAPQFDDLTML
+701 QFDDITMMCL
-715 CVRYNGPAAPAPAGQ
+715 KYNGPVE
-730 L
+730 

>member
-30 TYTAVIVYQSNSLK
+30 AYTAVIVYQSSSLK

-54 KEAIAEISEATMD
+54 KEAIAEISETTMD
-67 AVVADSLTS
+67 AIVADSLTS

-184 DDKSDARIDEQGNV
+184 DDKADARIDEQGNV

-318 LNGATGVREL
+318 LNGVTGVREL

-395 LVILIMGLTAGDR
+395 LLILIMGLTAGDR

-448 LAESFS
+448 LAESFA

-518 GDFYDYFL
+518 GDFYDFFMV
-526 IDEDHLGLVIADVSG
+526 DNDHVALVMADVSG
-541 KGIPAA
+541 KGVPAA
-547 LFMMVAMDQIR
+547 LFMMVTRMLIKSRLQS
-558 HAAMGEKSPEKAL
+558 GESVAEAL
-571 QLVNAQLCSRN
+571 TNVNRQLCEN
-582 AEEMFVTAWLGI
+582 NELGYFVTVWLAV
-594 LELSTGRLE
+594 LEISTGKGV
-603 TANAGHEYPAIK
+603 AVNAGHEHPVLRRS
-615 HADGSFTLLKGKHG
+615 DGKYE
-629 LVLGAMDSVRY
+629 LVLYRHSLAVAAMDGVRFRQHEFQ
-640 TKVGI
+640 
-645 DLEPGAKLFVYTDGL
+645 LCPGDSFFVYTDGV
-660 TEATSA
+660 TEATNG
-666 ENLLFGTE
+666 EHELFGTD
-674 RMTEALRRGENG
+674 RMLEALNKEPDAEPDQLLKNVMDDIHRFMDGE
-686 SPEQIMETVADAVDR
+686 D
-701 FVGSAPQFDDLTML
+701 QFDDITMMCL
-715 CVRYNGPAAPAPAGQ
+715 KYNGPVE
-730 L
+730 

>member
-23 TILLLIA
+23 TIFLLIA
-30 TYTAVIVYQSNSLK
+30 AYTTVIVYQTNSLK

-54 KEAIAEISEATMD
+54 KEAIAEISETTMD
-67 AVVADSLTS
+67 AIVADSLTS

-184 DDKSDARIDEQGNV
+184 DDKADARIDEQGNV

-395 LVILIMGLTAGDR
+395 LLILIMGLTAGDR

-518 GDFYDYFL
+518 GDFYDFFMV
-526 IDEDHLGLVIADVSG
+526 DNDHVALVMADVSG
-541 KGIPAA
+541 KGVPAA
-547 LFMMVAMDQIR
+547 LFMMVTRMLIKSRLQS
-558 HAAMGEKSPEKAL
+558 GESVAEAL
-571 QLVNAQLCSRN
+571 TNVNRQLCEN
-582 AEEMFVTAWLGI
+582 NELGYFVTVWLAV
-594 LELSTGRLE
+594 LEISTGKGV
-603 TANAGHEYPAIK
+603 AVNAGHEHPVLRRS
-615 HADGSFTLLKGKHG
+615 DGKYE
-629 LVLGAMDSVRY
+629 LVLYRHSLAVAAMDGVRFRQHEFQ
-640 TKVGI
+640 
-645 DLEPGAKLFVYTDGL
+645 LCPGDSFFVYTDGV
-660 TEATSA
+660 TEATNG
-666 ENLLFGTE
+666 EHELFGTD
-674 RMTEALRRGENG
+674 RMLEALNKEPDAEPDQLLKNVMDDIHRFMDGE
-686 SPEQIMETVADAVDR
+686 D
-701 FVGSAPQFDDLTML
+701 QFDDITMMCL
-715 CVRYNGPAAPAPAGQ
+715 KYNGPVE
-730 L
+730 

>member
-30 TYTAVIVYQSNSLK
+30 AYTAVIVYQSSSLK

-54 KEAIAEISEATMD
+54 KEAIAEISETTMD
-67 AVVADSLTS
+67 AIVADSLTS

-184 DDKSDARIDEQGNV
+184 DDKSDSRIDDQGNV

-240 RQDGRLIAVAAA
+240 RQNGRLIAVAAA

-395 LVILIMGLTAGDR
+395 LLILIMGLTAGDR

-518 GDFYDYFL
+518 GDFYDFFMV
-526 IDEDHLGLVIADVSG
+526 DNDHVALVMADVSG
-541 KGIPAA
+541 KGVPAA
-547 LFMMVAMDQIR
+547 LFMMVTRMLIKSRLQS
-558 HAAMGEKSPEKAL
+558 GESVAEAL
-571 QLVNAQLCSRN
+571 TNVNRQLCEN
-582 AEEMFVTAWLGI
+582 NELGYFVTVWLAV
-594 LELSTGRLE
+594 LEISTGKGV
-603 TANAGHEYPAIK
+603 AVNAGHEHPVLRRS
-615 HADGSFTLLKGKHG
+615 DGKYE
-629 LVLGAMDSVRY
+629 LVLYRHSLAVAAMDGVRFRQHEFQ
-640 TKVGI
+640 
-645 DLEPGAKLFVYTDGL
+645 LCPGDSFFVYTDGV
-660 TEATSA
+660 TEATNG
-666 ENLLFGTE
+666 EHELFGTD
-674 RMTEALRRGENG
+674 RMLEALNKEPDAEPDQLLKNVMDDIHRFMDGE
-686 SPEQIMETVADAVDR
+686 D
-701 FVGSAPQFDDLTML
+701 QFDDITMMCL
-715 CVRYNGPAAPAPAGQ
+715 KYNGPVE
-730 L
+730 

>member
-1 MKKFKNLVI
+1 MKKFKNLVV

-30 TYTAVIVYQSNSLK
+30 AYTAVIVYQSSSLK

-54 KEAIAEISEATMD
+54 KEAIAEISETTMD
-67 AVVADSLTS
+67 AIVADSLTS

-184 DDKSDARIDEQGNV
+184 DDKADARIDEQGNV

-318 LNGATGVREL
+318 LNGVTGVREL

-383 LDRSKQTIIVLI
+383 MDRSKQTIIVLI
-395 LVILIMGLTAGDR
+395 LLILIMGLTAGDR

-518 GDFYDYFL
+518 GDFYDFFMV
-526 IDEDHLGLVIADVSG
+526 DNDHVALVMADVSG
-541 KGIPAA
+541 KGVPAA
-547 LFMMVAMDQIR
+547 LFMMVTRMLIKSRLQS
-558 HAAMGEKSPEKAL
+558 GESVAEAL
-571 QLVNAQLCSRN
+571 TNVNRQLCEN
-582 AEEMFVTAWLGI
+582 NELGYFVTVWLAV
-594 LELSTGRLE
+594 LEISTGKGV
-603 TANAGHEYPAIK
+603 AVNAGHEHPVLRRS
-615 HADGSFTLLKGKHG
+615 DGKYE
-629 LVLGAMDSVRY
+629 LVLYRHSLAVAAMDGVRFRQHEFQ
-640 TKVGI
+640 
-645 DLEPGAKLFVYTDGL
+645 LCPGDSFFVYTDGV
-660 TEATSA
+660 TEATNG
-666 ENLLFGTE
+666 EHELFGTD
-674 RMTEALRRGENG
+674 RMLEALNKEPDAEPDQLLKNVMDDIHRFMDGE
-686 SPEQIMETVADAVDR
+686 D
-701 FVGSAPQFDDLTML
+701 QFDDITMMCL
-715 CVRYNGPAAPAPAGQ
+715 KYNGPVE
-730 L
+730 